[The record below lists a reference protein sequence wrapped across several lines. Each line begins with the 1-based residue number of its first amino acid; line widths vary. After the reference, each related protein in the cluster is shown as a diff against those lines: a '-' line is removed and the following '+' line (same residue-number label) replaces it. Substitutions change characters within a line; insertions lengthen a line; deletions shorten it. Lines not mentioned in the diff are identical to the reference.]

1 MGPKSLEI
9 FDNSPLTEAQ
19 KQQPA
24 AVWTYFTEYFEPK
37 SNFRLSRFQLRKMR
51 QSPDEPIDNYI
62 TRLRSQ
68 AQKCQFENN
77 NVTNDYLLD
86 QVIVGIRHTNIR
98 RQLLSQDPKT
108 LTIDKAVELVR

>member
-1 MGPKSLEI
+1 
-9 FDNSPLTEAQ
+9 
-19 KQQPA
+19 
-24 AVWTYFTEYFEPK
+24 
-37 SNFRLSRFQLRKMR
+37 MR

-86 QVIVGIRHTNIR
+86 QVIVDIQHTKTITQPGSKNINHR
-98 RQLLSQDPKT
+98 
-108 LTIDKAVELVR
+108 